1 MSATFIIAAIVVAIF
16 LLVVLRMIFSATG
29 RSGGRDDSSFP
40 YDNNLT
46 SIPPPSW
53 TPDTSSSGV
62 GASDAQC
69 EVGDGSSW
77 DDAGSDGG
85 SCDSGSADGGGS
97 GD

>member
-1 MSATFIIAAIVVAIF
+1 MSATLIIAAIVVAVF
-16 LLVVLRMIFSATG
+16 LFVVLRMIFSARG

-53 TPDTSSSGV
+53 TPDTSSSSV

-77 DDAGSDGG
+77 GDAGSDGG